1 VIGVAADAAD
11 LAVARE
17 FFELFKTPWE
27 AAVPGRQY
35 SILLST
41 TGRYDGFHAP
51 VVLAYGSTRQP
62 VDDEMKVSI
71 ERLHAGDAVWGD
83 WRIPIYGRVALFG
96 GEGRGL
102 TVNGKP
108 IQYEARLGTRVVQR
122 LGYDLFHEVGHLLT
136 EGQPP
141 SRASVPTLELHIDV
155 LRRLLVEEG
164 VSFVEVPPVPN
175 GHAFTCCLTH
185 DIDFF
190 GIKRHKFDRTLA
202 GFVGR
207 ASFATLVQLLRGR
220 RSLKDAIANFKALLV
235 LPLVFLGIERD
246 FWAPFL
252 DYAQTE
258 PPNRSTFFMVP
269 FKDRPG
275 ITPNGG
281 IDETRAIRY
290 DLAEITDEIRSAASR
305 GSEFGVHGI
314 DSWRDAPSGERE
326 QARLTQI
333 TRQATAGVRMH
344 WLYFD
349 RESPRRL
356 ESAGY
361 DYDSTW
367 GYNETV
373 GYRAGTSQAF
383 RFPGTERL
391 MELPLSIMDSALLS
405 HDRLALTPSDAVR
418 HCDAIVENAERFG
431 GTVVVNWHCRSLA
444 PERLWVEPYRALL
457 NRLSGGAWFA
467 RGTEA
472 VNWFRWRR
480 SIHFAVST
488 DDGSVRID
496 APVPSPSGKG
506 GLIRIHRPG
515 ELTQEI
521 PFDGA
526 KTYTAFLETE
536 RSETFF

>member
-27 AAVPGRQY
+27 AAVPGREY

-41 TGRYDGFHAP
+41 TGQYDGYHAP

-62 VDDEMKVSI
+62 LDDEMKISI
-71 ERLHAGDAVWGD
+71 ERLDAGDAVWGD
-83 WRIPIYGRVALFG
+83 WRIPIYGPVALFG
-96 GEGRGL
+96 EPGRGL
-102 TVNGKP
+102 TVDGKS
-108 IQYEARLGTRVVQR
+108 IQYERRLGTRVVQR
-122 LGYDLFHEVGHLLT
+122 LGYDLFHEIRHLLT
-136 EGQPP
+136 EGQPA

-155 LRRLLVEEG
+155 LRQLLVQEG
-164 VSFVEVPPVPN
+164 VSFVEVPPVPQ

-190 GIKRHKFDRTLA
+190 GIARHRFDRTLA

-207 ASFATLVQLLRGR
+207 ASIGTLVQLVRGR
-220 RSLKDAIANFKALLV
+220 RSLKDALANFKALFA
-235 LPLVFLGIERD
+235 LPLVFLGVERD
-246 FWAPFL
+246 FWAPFV
-252 DYAQTE
+252 DYAQAE

-275 ITPNGG
+275 LTPNGD
-281 IDETRAIRY
+281 IDETRAIKY
-290 DLAEITDEIRSAASR
+290 DLAEIADEVRGAVSR

-314 DSWRDAPSGERE
+314 DSWRDSPAGERE
-326 QARLTQI
+326 QAKLTQI
-333 TRQATAGVRMH
+333 THQATVGIRMH

-349 RESPRRL
+349 GDSPRHL
-356 ESAGY
+356 ENAGY

-405 HDRLALTPSDAVR
+405 HDRLALPPSEALR
-418 HCDAIVENAERFG
+418 HCEAIVENAERFG

-457 NRLSGGAWFA
+457 NRLSERAWFA

-480 SIHFAVST
+480 SIDFVVST
-488 DDGSVRID
+488 DDGSVRIG
-496 APVPSPSGKG
+496 APAPSPSNKG
-506 GLIRIHRPG
+506 GFIRIHRPAQP
-515 ELTQEI
+515 TQDV

-526 KTYTAFLETE
+526 NTYTAYLETE
-536 RSETFF
+536 KSETFI